1 MAEQNRNEFKENSYF
16 INYYFNS
23 LNRRLYANKRPL
35 IRDYLIIVLY
45 YIQCLKHFMI
55 LFIEFDYEIRLI
67 QFDLSLFIGGIEKY
81 NTIICILGCL
91 LGAYLHKLLYL
102 VSPKDLIWIKLLY
115 SSKEEIPQN
124 VDIREKLIY
133 NKVFSMSRI
142 LYKILD
148 LAIVSWGKF
157 FAKLIFNFPLKFLT
171 KIIFSVSFRNSYFT
185 LSSSS

>member
-1 MAEQNRNEFKENSYF
+1 MAEQTRSECIADSYF

-35 IRDYLIIVLY
+35 IKDYLIIILY
-45 YIQCLKHFMI
+45 YIQCLKYFMI
-55 LFIEFDYEIRLI
+55 LFIGFGYETRLI
-67 QFDLSLFIGGIEKY
+67 QFDFSLFIGGIEKY
-81 NTIICILGCL
+81 NTIICILGYL

-115 SSKEEIPQN
+115 LSKEEIPQN

-133 NKVFSMSRI
+133 KKVVSMSRI

-148 LAIVSWGKF
+148 LAIVSWGKC
-157 FAKLIFNFPLKFLT
+157 FAKLIFNFPL
-171 KIIFSVSFRNSYFT
+171 NS
-185 LSSSS
+185 

>member
-1 MAEQNRNEFKENSYF
+1 MAEQNRNEFKEKSYF

-45 YIQCLKHFMI
+45 YIQCLKYFMM

-67 QFDLSLFIGGIEKY
+67 LFDFSLFIGGIEKY
-81 NTIICILGCL
+81 NTIICILGYL
-91 LGAYLHKLLYL
+91 LAAYLHKLLYL
-102 VSPKDLIWIKLLY
+102 KSSKHVIWIKLLY
-115 SSKEEIPQN
+115 LSKEEIPQN

-133 NKVFSMSRI
+133 KRVFSMSRI

-148 LAIVSWGKF
+148 LAIVSWGKC
-157 FAKLIFNFPLKFLT
+157 FAKLIFNFPL
-171 KIIFSVSFRNSYFT
+171 NSYLKLFFR
-185 LSSSS
+185 